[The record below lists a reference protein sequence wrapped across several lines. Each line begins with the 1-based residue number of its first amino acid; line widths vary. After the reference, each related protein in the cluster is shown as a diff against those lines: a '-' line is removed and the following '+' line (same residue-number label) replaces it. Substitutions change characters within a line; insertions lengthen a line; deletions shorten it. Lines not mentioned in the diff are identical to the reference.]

1 MAPSKRTSE
10 EAAAIRRLGARIRAK
25 RKAKGMRVE
34 ELAFRAGL
42 SFEHMHALERGEH
55 KPRDY
60 TLRRVARALG
70 MTVESLQRDN
80 GKNGNGNGGRK

>member
-1 MAPSKRTSE
+1 MAPSKRTDE
-10 EAAAIRRLGARIRAK
+10 ESAAIERLGKRIRAK
-25 RKAKGMRVE
+25 RKAKGMKVE
-34 ELAFRAGL
+34 ELAYRAGI

-70 MTVESLQRDN
+70 VTVESLEQDN
-80 GKNGNGNGGRK
+80 GKGNGGRRK